1 MVDELEPYLKE
12 KSIRG
17 DLAREL
23 QGILDDYKEGVI
35 SASEKEE
42 LVEEVFA
49 TLEANK
55 KAKDEAT
62 RNWAAKVIKL
72 AIKVV

>member
-1 MVDELEPYLKE
+1 MVDELTPYLQE

-23 QGILDDYKEGVI
+23 QGILDDYKDGTITVK
-35 SASEKEE
+35 EKEE

-49 TLEANK
+49 TLEASK

-62 RNWAAKVIKL
+62 RNWAAKVVRL
-72 AIKVV
+72 AIKLT